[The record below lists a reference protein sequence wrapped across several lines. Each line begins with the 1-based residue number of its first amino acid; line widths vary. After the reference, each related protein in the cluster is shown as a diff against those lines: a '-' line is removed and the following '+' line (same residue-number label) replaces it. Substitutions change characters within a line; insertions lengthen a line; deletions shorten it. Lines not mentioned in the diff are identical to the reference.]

1 MKPVAPIT
9 PDHVNFT
16 PSFVRFD
23 TIISVGAVGGKG
35 SKNTSDNVDPP
46 TFVAVTII
54 CS

>member
-9 PDHVNFT
+9 PDHDNFT
-16 PSFVRFD
+16 PRFVRFE
-23 TIISVGAVGGKG
+23 TAISVAAVGGKG
-35 SKNTSDNVDPP
+35 SKNTSDDVDPP